1 MVAVRAP
8 GQRSRGASLI
18 EVLVTISI
26 LATGLF
32 GLAGMQSRLQL
43 SEMEAY
49 QRAQAMILLADMGHR
64 IAVNRNFAATYATPG
79 PLGAGMTCPTVAL
92 NLRDNDKR
100 EWCLALQGA
109 AEQIGTSRVGAMLGG
124 RGCIEALGT
133 NEYLVTVAWQGMAPI
148 SAPPAT
154 NTCGKNLYNGATG
167 SPCTNDL
174 CRRIV
179 TTIVRVAEL

>member
-1 MVAVRAP
+1 MRAP
-8 GQRSRGASLI
+8 VQRQRSRGASMI

-32 GLAGMQSRLQL
+32 GLAGLQSRLQL

-49 QRAQAMILLADMGHR
+49 QRAQAMILLSDMGHR
-64 IAVNRNFAATYATPG
+64 IAVNRNFAATYATAT
-79 PLGAGMTCPTVAL
+79 PLGEGAACPTAVA
-92 NLRDNDKR
+92 NLRDRDKR
-100 EWCLALQGA
+100 EWCLALKGA
-109 AEQIGTSRVGAMLGG
+109 AEQLGTSRVGAMLGG
-124 RGCIEALGT
+124 RGCVEAVGT

-148 SAPPAT
+148 SAPPAA
-154 NTCGKNLYNGATG
+154 NTCGKDLYNGAAGT
-167 SPCTNDL
+167 PCKDDL

>member
-1 MVAVRAP
+1 MRAP
-8 GQRSRGASLI
+8 VQHQRARGASLI

-32 GLAGMQSRLQL
+32 GLAGLQSRLQL

-49 QRAQAMILLADMGHR
+49 QRAQAMILLNDMGHR
-64 IAVNRNFAATYATPG
+64 IAVNRNLAATYATTDA
-79 PLGAGMTCPTVAL
+79 LGAEMDCPTEVATL
-92 NLRDNDKR
+92 AEKDKR

-109 AEQIGTSRVGAMLGG
+109 SEQMDTRKVGAMLGG
-124 RGCIEALGT
+124 RGCVEAVST

-148 SAPPAT
+148 SAPPAS
-154 NTCGKNLYNGATG
+154 NTCGKDLYNGAEGT
-167 SPCTNDL
+167 PCKDDL